1 MFSFF
6 FLLRAS
12 MVSLDDDEASNL
24 PEPTSVSLTQKPFLT
39 LPPQQQIAQAMW
51 PWKNL

>member
-39 LPPQQQIAQAMW
+39 LPPQQQIAQAM
-51 PWKNL
+51 

>member
-12 MVSLDDDEASNL
+12 TVSLDDDEASNL

-39 LPPQQQIAQAMW
+39 LPPQQQIAQVM
-51 PWKNL
+51 